1 MNQYFKPMS
10 LSGNRSDREYN
21 YRSIC
26 RKTLH
31 FTLIELL
38 VVIAIIAILASMLLP
53 ALNQARS
60 SAKAIKCVN
69 VLKQFGSAGAMYAT
83 NCDDWWM
90 PSLVGNFQFPHG
102 SYFGNDMFRSLL
114 GIPGIYQMDPSSDSF
129 PTSLMCPDS
138 FGAQEAKGGWGLI
151 YNSYGYTYFDVYDNP
166 GSYKVSRIKRPTAS
180 AAWSDALE
188 YLIWNPKLLDYLSNG
203 ERAGSGQVAYRHRSR
218 SNFSFFD
225 GHVAPLGGPEVEAVW
240 GSDPNTAPDNCINM
254 NFYR

>member
-10 LSGNRSDREYN
+10 VSGNRSDREYN

-114 GIPGIYQMDPSSDSF
+114 GIPGIYQMDPISDSF

-151 YNSYGYTYFDVYDNP
+151 YSSYGYTYADVYDNP
-166 GSYKVSRIKRPTAS
+166 GAYKVSRIKRPTAS

-188 YLIWNPKLLDYLSNG
+188 YIIWNPRLLDYLSNG

-225 GHVAPLGGPEVEAVW
+225 GHVAPLGGPEVEAAW
-240 GSDPNTAPDNCINM
+240 GWDSNTAPDNCINM

>member
-114 GIPGIYQMDPSSDSF
+114 GIPGIYQMDPISDSF

-151 YNSYGYTYFDVYDNP
+151 ITENCPIS
-166 GSYKVSRIKRPTAS
+166 PTAGVKKS
-180 AAWSDALE
+180 LPGIYNE
-188 YLIWNPKLLDYLSNG
+188 V
-203 ERAGSGQVAYRHRSR
+203 QVASLKKCTERIHQ
-218 SNFSFFD
+218 
-225 GHVAPLGGPEVEAVW
+225 AGG
-240 GSDPNTAPDNCINM
+240 CIAAQI
-254 NFYR
+254 YHCGRG

>member
-114 GIPGIYQMDPSSDSF
+114 GIPGIYQMDPISDSF

-151 YNSYGYTYFDVYDNP
+151 YSSYGYTYFDVY
-166 GSYKVSRIKRPTAS
+166 G
-180 AAWSDALE
+180 
-188 YLIWNPKLLDYLSNG
+188 G
-203 ERAGSGQVAYRHRSR
+203 
-218 SNFSFFD
+218 NFKSF
-225 GHVAPLGGPEVEAVW
+225 
-240 GSDPNTAPDNCINM
+240 
-254 NFYR
+254 

>member
-114 GIPGIYQMDPSSDSF
+114 CIPGIYQMDPISDSF

-151 YNSYGYTYFDVYDNP
+151 YSSYGYTYFDVYDNP

>member
-1 MNQYFKPMS
+1 
-10 LSGNRSDREYN
+10 
-21 YRSIC
+21 
-26 RKTLH
+26 
-31 FTLIELL
+31 
-38 VVIAIIAILASMLLP
+38 
-53 ALNQARS
+53 
-60 SAKAIKCVN
+60 
-69 VLKQFGSAGAMYAT
+69 
-83 NCDDWWM
+83 
-90 PSLVGNFQFPHG
+90 
-102 SYFGNDMFRSLL
+102 MFRSLL
-114 GIPGIYQMDPSSDSF
+114 GIPGIYQMDPISDSF

-151 YNSYGYTYFDVYDNP
+151 YSSYGYTYFDVYDNP

>member
-26 RKTLH
+26 RKTLQ

-114 GIPGIYQMDPSSDSF
+114 GIPGIYQMDPISDSF

-151 YNSYGYTYFDVYDNP
+151 YSSYGYTYFDVYDNP

>member
-114 GIPGIYQMDPSSDSF
+114 GIPGISQMDPISDSF

-151 YNSYGYTYFDVYDNP
+151 YSSYGYTYFDVYDNP

-225 GHVAPLGGPEVEAVW
+225 GHVAPLGPEVEAVW